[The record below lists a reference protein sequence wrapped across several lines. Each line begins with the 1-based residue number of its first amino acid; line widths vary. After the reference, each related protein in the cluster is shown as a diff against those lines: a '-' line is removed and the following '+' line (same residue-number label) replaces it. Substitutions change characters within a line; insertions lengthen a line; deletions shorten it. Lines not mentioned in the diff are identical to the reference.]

1 MKSNFGGNFSFL
13 CFAKSEIL
21 QILLSRILLYFRML
35 VCHEMTCSGIHLHS
49 NQLLILHSQIKYAKP
64 KIKPWSW

>member
-35 VCHEMTCSGIHLHS
+35 VSVS
-49 NQLLILHSQIKYAKP
+49 
-64 KIKPWSW
+64 

>member
-21 QILLSRILLYFRML
+21 QILLYFRML
-35 VCHEMTCSGIHLHS
+35 VSVS
-49 NQLLILHSQIKYAKP
+49 
-64 KIKPWSW
+64 

>member
-21 QILLSRILLYFRML
+21 QILPQQNIALLSH
-35 VCHEMTCSGIHLHS
+35 VS
-49 NQLLILHSQIKYAKP
+49 
-64 KIKPWSW
+64 